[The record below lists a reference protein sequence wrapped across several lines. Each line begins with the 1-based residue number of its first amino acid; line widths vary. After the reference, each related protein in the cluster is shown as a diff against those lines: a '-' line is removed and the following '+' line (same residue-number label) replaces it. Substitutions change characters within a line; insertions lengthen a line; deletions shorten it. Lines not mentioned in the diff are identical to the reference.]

1 MAEEITIEQ
10 IQAVVDSTVSRYTQP
25 IEQRL
30 ETISA
35 VISSMYSSLDRVN
48 GELGIS
54 ASNQVITQ
62 SGVDKLS
69 SENILN
75 TQSITA
81 MSNLLSTLSPIITS
95 IPSSVIEGT
104 VGRLQNNILSSEN
117 VTSSNINNVLLV
129 LSAMLS
135 EINKKANTSDLSI
148 ISNDITVATNDIKAS
163 VGAIQTPPPAD
174 ISLLQSAIAEANR
187 NILSVPEK
195 VVSAIPKQDS
205 NTNTVTFDDS
215 KILNAISESKEVYS
229 GTNRL
234 IINSTAS
241 MLDAISN
248 IDSSVKELNSTIA
261 NSEGIEVD
269 EFTEY

>member
-1 MAEEITIEQ
+1 MADEITIEQ
-10 IQAVVDSTVSRYTQP
+10 IQAVVDSALSSYTQP
-25 IEQRL
+25 IEQKL
-30 ETISA
+30 EAISA
-35 VISSMYSSLDRVN
+35 VISSMYSSLDRIN
-48 GELGIS
+48 SELGIS
-54 ASNQVITQ
+54 ASNQVLTQ

-81 MSNLLSTLSPIITS
+81 MSNLLSTLSTVITS
-95 IPSSVIEGT
+95 IPSSVIDGT
-104 VGRLQNNILSSEN
+104 VARLQNNILSSEN

-148 ISNDITVATNDIKAS
+148 ISNDISVASNDIKVS
-163 VGAIQTPPPAD
+163 IGAIQIPPPAD
-174 ISLLQSAIAEANR
+174 ISLLQGAIAEVNGNVLAIPDR
-187 NILSVPEK
+187 
-195 VVSAIPKQDS
+195 VVTSIPKQEV
-205 NTNTVTFDDS
+205 TVGNITFDDTR
-215 KILNAISESKEVYS
+215 ILKAIEDSTVVYS
-229 GTNRL
+229 GTNQL

-241 MLDAISN
+241 VLNAVSTVD
-248 IDSSVKELNSTIA
+248 DSVKELNNTIA

>member
-174 ISLLQSAIAEANR
+174 ISLLQSAIAEVSGNVLAIPDR
-187 NILSVPEK
+187 
-195 VVSAIPKQDS
+195 VVKAIPKQEVTIGEVIFDDTKVLKAIEDSKVVYS
-205 NTNTVTFDDS
+205 NTNQ
-215 KILNAISESKEVYS
+215 
-229 GTNRL
+229 L

-241 MLDAISN
+241 VLDAISN
-248 IDSSVKELNSTIA
+248 VEDGVKELNNTIA

-269 EFTEY
+269 EFTEF